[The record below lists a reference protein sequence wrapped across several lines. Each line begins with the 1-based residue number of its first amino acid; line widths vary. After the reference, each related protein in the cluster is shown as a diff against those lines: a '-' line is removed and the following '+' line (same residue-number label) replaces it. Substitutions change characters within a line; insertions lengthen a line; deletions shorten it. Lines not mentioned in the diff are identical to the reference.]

1 MLLKLNLSLSL
12 DLLSPVANKHLIG
25 ENIGPLFAGIFLVL
39 HSLNSLHTRAR
50 CTFRHAHF
58 YWCISASL
66 TCGVQTSISFL
77 QILWGPQF
85 LELASLLFSFSR
97 YNGQSTL
104 LGLPPTGSASRLP
117 PDLGT
122 VSSRPGQYPSSQNP
136 TDAPHWRQHH
146 KIRGLTFIMFSL
158 THKHTHILS

>member
-1 MLLKLNLSLSL
+1 MLLKLNISLSL

-39 HSLNSLHTRAR
+39 HSLNSLHTQAR
-50 CTFRHAHF
+50 CTFKLLLMHF
-58 YWCISASL
+58 CISDLWCTNSHI
-66 TCGVQTSISFL
+66 TFSNS
-77 QILWGPQF
+77 WGPQF

-136 TDAPHWRQHH
+136 TDAPH
-146 KIRGLTFIMFSL
+146 
-158 THKHTHILS
+158 